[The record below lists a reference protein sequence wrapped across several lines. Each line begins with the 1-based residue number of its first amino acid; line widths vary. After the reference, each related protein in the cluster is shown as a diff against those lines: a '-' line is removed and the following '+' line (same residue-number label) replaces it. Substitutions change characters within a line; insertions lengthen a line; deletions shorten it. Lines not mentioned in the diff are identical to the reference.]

1 MKTKMLAPQQAVR
14 RHEPQPRHTPRYHI
28 YRQGRAGNFMAEL
41 KTDSPTEAIEMFAIM
56 SPAFDGGEIR
66 IWDHHEQ
73 RICASVEWHP
83 ENTPFGF
90 TVRTRRNIFH
100 NPMLAVLARQFG
112 ERETLRES
120 IVTGV
125 RLTA

>member
-1 MKTKMLAPQQAVR
+1 MKTKTLAPQPAAS
-14 RHEPQPRHTPRYHI
+14 RHETQPAHAPRYQI

-41 KTDSPTEAIEMFAIM
+41 KTDSPTEAVEMFAIM

-83 ENTPFGF
+83 ESTPFGF
-90 TVRTRRNIFH
+90 AVRTRRNIFQ
-100 NPMLAVLARQFG
+100 NPMLAVLARQIS
-112 ERETLRES
+112 ERETMRES
-120 IVTGV
+120 ILAGV
-125 RLTA
+125 RLSA

>member
-1 MKTKMLAPQQAVR
+1 MKTKTLAPQLAAP
-14 RHEPQPRHTPRYHI
+14 HPETHLAHAPRYQI

-41 KTDSPTEAIEMFAIM
+41 KTDSPMEAVEMFAIM

-73 RICASVEWHP
+73 RVCASVEWHP

-90 TVRTRRNIFH
+90 AVRTRRNVFQ
-100 NPMLAVLARQFG
+100 NPMLAVLARQVS
-112 ERETLRES
+112 ERETMRES
-120 IVTGV
+120 ILAGA
-125 RLTA
+125 RLSA